1 MATQAVARLELSGLE
16 KTAVLLLALG
26 EECGAALLRK
36 LPKEYVPKVVSAVT
50 DLGTVRKE
58 DAANVIKE
66 ALTMAREREGDLRTD
81 TEYVRRVVESAFGE
95 NLESLMPSEVDP
107 RPSSIVALDRADSKR
122 LTRLLQNEHPQVIA
136 LLLANLKRPQAAE
149 LLGSFPAK
157 LRVEVAVRMAR
168 IEQIPTQL
176 VATVAGDFERRMGA
190 PAEAAPE
197 RYRGT
202 RAVADLINQ
211 MNPALSEEML
221 GGMGETDLPLANEV
235 RDLLFV
241 FEDLINLDSKAIR
254 EIVSRVDRRVLTVA
268 LKGTTDGLKDHILA
282 TMSQRGGAMLR
293 EDMEAMGP
301 VKIKDVMAAQ
311 KDVLAVMRTLEAEG
325 VVSTRGSGEQQYVD

>member
-1 MATQAVARLELSGLE
+1 MATQAVAKIELSGLE
-16 KTAVLLLALG
+16 KTAVLLMALG
-26 EECGAALLRK
+26 EESGAALLRS
-36 LPKEYVPKVVSAVT
+36 LPKEFVPKVVGAVT
-50 DLGTVRKE
+50 AIGTVRKE
-58 DAANVIKE
+58 DAANVMRE
-66 ALTMAREREGDLRTD
+66 ALARVREKEGEIRSSPD
-81 TEYVRRVVESAFGE
+81 YARRVVESAFGTD
-95 NLESLMPSEVDP
+95 LESLMPGEVDR
-107 RPSSIVALDRADSKR
+107 RPPSIAALDRADAKR
-122 LTRLLQNEHPQVIA
+122 LGRLLQNEHPQVIA
-136 LLLANLKRPQAAE
+136 LMLANLKPLQAAG
-149 LLGSFPAK
+149 LLGTFPPN
-157 LRVEVAVRMAR
+157 LRVEVAIRMAR
-168 IEQIPTQL
+168 IEQIPTDL

-190 PAEAAPE
+190 PAEVPAE

-211 MNPALSEEML
+211 MDSSLTEETL
-221 GGMGETDLPLANEV
+221 NGIGETDLTLANEV

-268 LKGTTDGLKDHILA
+268 LKGTTDRLKDHILS

-301 VKIKDVMAAQ
+301 VKIKDVSAAQ
-311 KDVLAVMRTLEAEG
+311 KEVLAIMRTLEAEG